1 MFRQYK
7 LRNYSFLLVAAVITI
22 SVIGIMV
29 IGSAQQSSQIR
40 QMAGLV
46 IGVIAMLVLSLI
58 DYTWILRFHWVM
70 YIVGC
75 FWRSSSSGRKSAARP
90 DGSASAS
97 SFSRPI

>member
-46 IGVIAMLVLSLI
+46 IGVIAMLVLS
-58 DYTWILRFHWVM
+58 
-70 YIVGC
+70 
-75 FWRSSSSGRKSAARP
+75 
-90 DGSASAS
+90 
-97 SFSRPI
+97 